1 MRRGAWGDWWC
12 ARWRVRARA
21 RRWQDPRET
30 PAAPPFEGGA
40 GLRHPR
46 SQPVV
51 ERERKLLQLR
61 FGAEMTQADTGKE
74 LNLSQMHISR
84 LLNRACKKLRE
95 GLLAES

>member
-1 MRRGAWGDWWC
+1 MRGTRSDRQAHPIHL
-12 ARWRVRARA
+12 WRHFSRCQRVWRLSG
-21 RRWQDPRET
+21 PS
-30 PAAPPFEGGA
+30 
-40 GLRHPR
+40 HPR

-74 LNLSQMHISR
+74 LNLSQMRISR
-84 LLNRACKKLRE
+84 LLNRACKKLRA